1 VPDNNPT
8 QAWAEAPAAEP
19 GLSRDRVTA
28 ARTAVALVFAAN
40 GFGFASWVS
49 RLPAIRDHLHL
60 DPGQLGLVLLF
71 ASCGSLSGLPL
82 AGTVVQRIGP
92 ARGVTFFALPS
103 LAALAL
109 AGLADHWAVLAVAL
123 YVMGLGIGIWDVSM
137 NVEAA
142 DVERRLGRV
151 IMPRF
156 HAGFSL
162 GTVLGAAVGAGA
174 AALGVPVAVH
184 LSVVAGLTLV
194 TILVSVRWFLPVAQA
209 HHDESAAPK
218 QGVWEA
224 WKEPRTLVIGLL
236 VLGMALAE
244 GAANDWVTVGF
255 VDGYDLDH
263 AAAAAGFGV
272 FVTTMTI
279 GRMAGPWLLERFG
292 RVRALRIEVVA
303 VLVGL
308 AGFIGGEVLARTS
321 VPAGI
326 ALGLVGVAIWGAG
339 AALGF
344 PVGMSAASDDP
355 AHAAARVSVV
365 ATVGYS
371 AFLAGPPLLGLLGD
385 QVGVVR
391 SMVGVG
397 LAALLAFFAAA
408 AARPPAVR
416 VEPDRES
423 DPDVSSVTA

>member
-1 VPDNNPT
+1 VPDSNTT
-8 QAWAEAPAAEP
+8 QAWTATADAPAGPDA
-19 GLSRDRVTA
+19 GVSRARVTA
-28 ARTAVALVFAAN
+28 ARTAVAVVFIAN

-82 AGTVVQRIGP
+82 AGTVVQRVGP
-92 ARGVTFFALPS
+92 ARGVALGAVPS

-109 AGLADHWAVLAVAL
+109 VGLADNVAVLAVAL

-162 GTVLGAAVGAGA
+162 GTVLGAGAGAGA
-174 AALGVPVAVH
+174 AGLGLPVTVHLAVVAVAALG
-184 LSVVAGLTLV
+184 
-194 TILVSVRWFLPVAQA
+194 TILLACRWFLPVAPA
-209 HHDESAAPK
+209 RSEEAGSAPK
-218 QGVWEA
+218 RGIWHA
-224 WKEPRTLVIGLL
+224 WREPRTLVIGLL

-255 VDGYDLDH
+255 VDGYRFGH

-272 FVTTMTI
+272 FVSTMTI
-279 GRMAGPWLLERFG
+279 GRMAGPWLLERYG
-292 RVRALRIEVVA
+292 RVRSLRIEVA
-303 VLVGL
+303 LVLVGL
-308 AGFIGGEVLARTS
+308 AGFVGGEVLARAS

-326 ALGLVGVAIWGAG
+326 ALGLAGVAVWGAG

-355 AHAAARVSVV
+355 ANAAARVSVV
-365 ATVGYS
+365 ATIGYS

-408 AARPPAVR
+408 AARPPA
-416 VEPDRES
+416 EPAGDG
-423 DPDVSSVTA
+423 DVSSVTA

>member
-1 VPDNNPT
+1 V
-8 QAWAEAPAAEP
+8 AA
-19 GLSRDRVTA
+19 
-28 ARTAVALVFAAN
+28 VFIAN
-40 GFGFASWVS
+40 GFGFASWVA

-82 AGTVVQRIGP
+82 AGTVVQRVGP
-92 ARGVTFFALPS
+92 ARGVILGAIPSMVALG
-103 LAALAL
+103 LV
-109 AGLADHWAVLAVAL
+109 GLADNVAVLAVAL

-162 GTVLGAAVGAGA
+162 GTVFGAGVGAGA
-174 AALGVPVAVH
+174 AGLGVPVAVH
-184 LSVVAGLTLV
+184 LAVASVAVLGAIVVAC
-194 TILVSVRWFLPVAQA
+194 RWFLPVRRTAAEQA
-209 HHDESAAPK
+209 PDGKKH
-218 QGVWEA
+218 GVWAA
-224 WKEPRTLVIGLL
+224 WREPRTLVIGLL

-255 VDGYDLDH
+255 VDGYQLGH
-263 AAAAAGFGV
+263 AAAAGGFAV
-272 FVTTMTI
+272 FVSTMTI
-279 GRMAGPWLLERFG
+279 GRMAGAWLLERFG
-292 RVRALRIEVVA
+292 RVLALRIEVVL

-321 VPAGI
+321 GPAGL
-326 ALGLVGVAIWGAG
+326 ALGLAGVAVWGAG

-355 AHAAARVSVV
+355 EHAAARVSVV
-365 ATVGYS
+365 ATIGYS

-408 AARPPAVR
+408 AARPPAEAR
-416 VEPDRES
+416 KADS
-423 DPDVSSVTA
+423 DVSSVTA